1 MRDRARSVTSA
12 SRISRD
18 INAQFQKLETRVKLD
33 VRFKLR
39 LEILLQVGKHTAF
52 HLFLI
57 LSPRSTSTSYR
68 ATSPRESPAPAWFPS
83 GPFQILVALRSS
95 NLVLDF

>member
-1 MRDRARSVTSA
+1 MRDTARSVTNA
-12 SRISRD
+12 SRHSISRD
-18 INAQFQKLETRVKLD
+18 INAQFQKLETRVFSIYD

-39 LEILLQVGKHTAF
+39 LEILLVGKHTAF

-68 ATSPRESPAPAWFPS
+68 ATSPRESPAPAS
-83 GPFQILVALRSS
+83 A
-95 NLVLDF
+95 